1 MAVGVGLGEAFAGVG
16 VAVPSIVEVGARA
29 GVASTGLGAGVGAP
43 AGGAVV
49 PAGGVPVLHA
59 SANAVAIAAA
69 DTTARRCASTD
80 PA

>member
-1 MAVGVGLGEAFAGVG
+1 MGVAVEVGLGEAPVG
-16 VAVPSIVEVGARA
+16 VELSEGA
-29 GVASTGLGAGVGAP
+29 GVASSALGAGVGAP
-43 AGGAVV
+43 AGGALV

-69 DTTARRCASTD
+69 DTTARLCARTD